1 METTYCLF
9 ACLLDYPTADLG
21 RQSGECFD
29 WLSWAGSP
37 AAAPIAT
44 FRDYVR
50 EAPQARREEL
60 YTRTFDLQAVCSP
73 YVGYQLFGDSY
84 KRGIF
89 MARLNEGYRE
99 RGFSAGIELPD
110 HVAVVLRFLA
120 LGTED
125 EFSRA
130 LRDEGM
136 VPAVAKMLQS
146 LGSPSENPYSEVIGA
161 LSLALGEPDKAGV
174 DDA

>member
-1 METTYCLF
+1 METTYQLF
-9 ACLLDYPTADLG
+9 SSLLDYPTADLG
-21 RQSGECFD
+21 RHAHDCLAA
-29 WLSWAGSP
+29 LSSAGSP
-37 AAAPIAT
+37 AAGPLESFCAHLQGAS
-44 FRDYVR
+44 
-50 EAPQARREEL
+50 QARMEEL

-89 MARLNEGYRE
+89 MARLNEGYRDK
-99 RGFSAGIELPD
+99 GFSPGTELPD
-110 HVAVVLRFLA
+110 HVGVILRFLA

-130 LRDEGM
+130 LLDEGL
-136 VPAVAKMLQS
+136 VPALAKMRQT
-146 LGSPSENPYSEVIGA
+146 LGRSTGNPYSEVIGA
-161 LSLALGEPDKAGV
+161 LCLALGEPERTGV

>member
-1 METTYCLF
+1 MEIPYRLF
-9 ACLLDYPTADLG
+9 AGLLEYPAVDLG
-21 RQSGECFD
+21 RQAGECLD
-29 WLSWAGSP
+29 WLSSAGSP
-37 AAAPIAT
+37 VAARIET

-50 EAPQARREEL
+50 EAPQARMEEL

-99 RGFSAGIELPD
+99 RSFLAGSELPD

-120 LGTED
+120 PGAGD
-125 EFSRA
+125 EFRRA
-130 LRDEGM
+130 LLADGLL
-136 VPAVAKMLQS
+136 PALAKMAQALC
-146 LGSPSENPYSEVIGA
+146 SPSDNPYAAVIGA
-161 LSLALGEPDKAGV
+161 LSLALADGDKTGV

>member
-1 METTYCLF
+1 METMYRLF
-9 ACLLDYPTADLG
+9 ASLLDYPTADLG
-21 RQSGECFD
+21 PQAHVCLD
-29 WLSWAGSP
+29 ALSSAGSP
-37 AAAPIAT
+37 AAGPLESFCVHLQGAS
-44 FRDYVR
+44 
-50 EAPQARREEL
+50 QALMEEL

-99 RGFSAGIELPD
+99 RGFSPGGELPD
-110 HVAVVLRFLA
+110 HIGVVLRFLA
-120 LGTED
+120 LGTGD

-130 LRDEGM
+130 LLDDGL
-136 VPAVAKMLQS
+136 VPALAKMQQT
-146 LGSPSENPYSEVIGA
+146 LGNSIGNPYSEVIGA
-161 LSLALGEPDKAGV
+161 LWLALGEPERTGV